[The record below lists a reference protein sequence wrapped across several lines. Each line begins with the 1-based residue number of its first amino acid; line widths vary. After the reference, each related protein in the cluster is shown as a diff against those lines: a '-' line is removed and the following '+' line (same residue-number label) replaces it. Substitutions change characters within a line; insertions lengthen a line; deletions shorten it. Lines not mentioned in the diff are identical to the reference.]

1 MVSRPNHTS
10 DRVFFA
16 ITLVFALILCVRIVF
31 ILVSA
36 TESEIKT
43 YHDPVVSTQVV
54 RGTITDRN
62 GRILAMETPYW
73 SCALLLKS
81 VKDLQSVANLIADP
95 LHMDPEQIIEITKH
109 YSSYA
114 LIKRYLSDDERA
126 ALSEIIA
133 RHNLGSV
140 VIEKRYGRSFPQHYH
155 AAQIIG
161 FTNADNQGIEG
172 LELQY
177 NDILSPYPSLD
188 KQVTYGNDI
197 QLTLDMD
204 IQYLLDGQAVEI
216 DSQHF
221 GDYVIG
227 IIMGAKTGEILAA
240 TTFPWYDPNS
250 YQTSSIEQRQ
260 NRIVTYMYEP
270 GSVFKVFSL
279 ASVLQANQAD
289 VSTVFHC
296 DGSFTF
302 HTAGGTPVT
311 INCVSAHGDITPSEM
326 IKFSCNGAIANWA
339 LQTEDT
345 LFRST
350 LEALHFGSTWNIG
363 LRGEIRGLLQ
373 PASSWS
379 GRSKP
384 TIAFGQEIGVTALQM
399 ASAATAIANK
409 GVLVSPSIIRSVHSH
424 DGKVNPDVVV
434 PRSTTRVLS
443 ETTAENI
450 LHYMETATEPG
461 GTARLTAIEGVRI
474 ASKTGT
480 AQILDEET
488 NSYDSSNF
496 LASTLSIFPVEDPQY
511 IVYIAVVNPKG
522 STIWGSNIAGPAIAQ
537 IIKGLLRQGKL
548 FSDTT
553 EKIML

>member
-1 MVSRPNHTS
+1 
-10 DRVFFA
+10 
-16 ITLVFALILCVRIVF
+16 
-31 ILVSA
+31 
-36 TESEIKT
+36 
-43 YHDPVVSTQVV
+43 
-54 RGTITDRN
+54 
-62 GRILAMETPYW
+62 
-73 SCALLLKS
+73 
-81 VKDLQSVANLIADP
+81 
-95 LHMDPEQIIEITKH
+95 
-109 YSSYA
+109 
-114 LIKRYLSDDERA
+114 
-126 ALSEIIA
+126 
-133 RHNLGSV
+133 
-140 VIEKRYGRSFPQHYH
+140 
-155 AAQIIG
+155 
-161 FTNADNQGIEG
+161 
-172 LELQY
+172 
-177 NDILSPYPSLD
+177 
-188 KQVTYGNDI
+188 
-197 QLTLDMD
+197 
-204 IQYLLDGQAVEI
+204 
-216 DSQHF
+216 
-221 GDYVIG
+221 
-227 IIMGAKTGEILAA
+227 
-240 TTFPWYDPNS
+240 
-250 YQTSSIEQRQ
+250 
-260 NRIVTYMYEP
+260 
-270 GSVFKVFSL
+270 
-279 ASVLQANQAD
+279 
-289 VSTVFHC
+289 
-296 DGSFTF
+296 
-302 HTAGGTPVT
+302 
-311 INCVSAHGDITPSEM
+311 M

-511 IVYIAVVNPKG
+511 IRLYRSSQSKREQRFGEVI
-522 STIWGSNIAGPAIAQ
+522 
-537 IIKGLLRQGKL
+537 LLVPRLHRLSKAYYGKENCSL
-548 FSDTT
+548 IPLRKLCYD
-553 EKIML
+553 